1 MPKYV
6 DPEARRRLVVDA
18 LFRVVVRDGLQRT
31 SLRAVAAEAELNI
44 GSLRHYFASQHDLM
58 HFAMQSM
65 LDRVGS
71 RLLDHI
77 EQIGDLSRYPRTEQ
91 LRLTA
96 DLLAELL
103 PLDDNRRAEVTVFL
117 DFNTATRT
125 NPAFRELSHQAADGT
140 RRLVR
145 RVLTR
150 LDATGTLRP
159 GLDLAVETERLTALL
174 DGLGLSAVL
183 HPELLAPQTCV
194 DVLAT
199 HLGGLSLCTETPSG
213 HGRAAATGR
222 SRQAPA

>member
-1 MPKYV
+1 MPKHV

-65 LDRVGS
+65 LDRVGG
-71 RLLDHI
+71 RLLDRI
-77 EQIGDLSRYPRTEQ
+77 ERIGDLSRYPRTEQ

-103 PLDDNRRAEVTVFL
+103 PLDDSRRAEVTVFL

-125 NPAFRELSHQAADGT
+125 NPAFHELSHRAAEGS

-183 HPELLAPQTCV
+183 HPELLAPHTCV
-194 DVLAT
+194 DALIT
-199 HLGGLSLCTETPSG
+199 HLGGLSLPSEAPSTEAPSG
-213 HGRAAATGR
+213 AR
-222 SRQAPA
+222 

>member
-1 MPKYV
+1 MPKHV

-58 HFAMQSM
+58 QFAMESM
-65 LDRVGS
+65 IDRVSS
-71 RLLDHI
+71 RLLTHLDR
-77 EQIGDLSRYPRTEQ
+77 IGDLGRHPRTEQ

-103 PLDDNRRAEVTVFL
+103 PLDEERRAEVAVFV
-117 DFNTATRT
+117 DFNAAART
-125 NPAFRELSHQAADGT
+125 NPTFGALSRKAATGT

-145 RVLTR
+145 GVLTR
-150 LDATGTLRP
+150 LAATGTLHP
-159 GLDLAVETERLTALL
+159 DLDLVLETERLSALL
-174 DGLGLSAVL
+174 DGLGLTAVL
-183 HPELLAPQTCV
+183 HPDVLGPQACV

-199 HLGGLSLCTETPSG
+199 HLGGLSLPGESPRTT
-213 HGRAAATGR
+213 R
-222 SRQAPA
+222 